1 MNRYVLMVLF
11 TWVILLASN
20 VTAKEVKLVPG
31 DTYSKGDFTVTCGQ
45 SITDSPLALNGC
57 QYWDDFSNKCLFEK
71 TTYTN
76 KNLECVE
83 KCQRWD
89 KFTSTCFYQ
98 SKCTFHPSHMTFVRS
113 TCEKFDDFNNTCL
126 KIKDTKIGQ

>member
-1 MNRYVLMVLF
+1 MKIYVLMVLLI
-11 TWVILLASN
+11 WMILLASN
-20 VTAKEVKLVPG
+20 VRANEVQLVPG
-31 DTYSKGDFTVTCGQ
+31 ETYSKGNFTVTCGQ
-45 SITDSPLALNGC
+45 LTTDTPLALNDC

-83 KCQRWD
+83 QCQRWD

-98 SKCTFHPSHMTFVRS
+98 SKCTFYPSHNTFVQT
-113 TCEKFDDFNNTCL
+113 TCEKFDDFNSNCL
-126 KIKDTKIGQ
+126 KMKDTKIGR

>member
-1 MNRYVLMVLF
+1 MNRYGLLVLF
-11 TWVILLASN
+11 TWMILLTSN
-20 VTAKEVKLVPG
+20 VAAEEVQLVQG
-31 DTYSKGDFTVTCGQ
+31 ETYIKGNVTVTCGLP
-45 SITDSPLALNGC
+45 ITDNPLALNDC

-83 KCQRWD
+83 KCERWD

-98 SKCTFHPSHMTFVRS
+98 SKCSFHSSHMTFVRTS
-113 TCEKFDDFNNTCL
+113 CEKFDDFNNTCL
-126 KIKDTKIGQ
+126 KMKDTNIGP